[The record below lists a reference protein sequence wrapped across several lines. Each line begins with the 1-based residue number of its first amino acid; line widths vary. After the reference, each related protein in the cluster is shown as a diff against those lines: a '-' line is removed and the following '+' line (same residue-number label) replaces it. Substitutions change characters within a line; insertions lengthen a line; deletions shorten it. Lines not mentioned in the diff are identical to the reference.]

1 MPRLAKVNVVYR
13 LANVVLVARSVRISR
28 VANVAEIVDLGHS
41 SIWKAVNS

>member
-13 LANVVLVARSVRISR
+13 LASVVFVGQIGKGVRVFK

-41 SIWKAVNS
+41 SI